1 MISENYT
8 LWVVLFVSFSNLGKF
23 RHEGIDDV
31 CPIEGDSLKSRVKS
45 KKLSE
50 ILFLFFDMFLV
61 ILLMEE
67 IPQHQGFTNHVHTG
81 INYLLTD

>member
-8 LWVVLFVSFSNLGKF
+8 LWVVLFVFFSNLGKF

-67 IPQHQGFTNHVHTG
+67 IPQHQGFTKPCTYWDKLPVN
-81 INYLLTD
+81 